1 MRAKSVI
8 YGEIKREIKHTNR
21 FFSTFPQ
28 IPQKL
33 WKKYQKLFGRVS
45 NNFMPEFWED
55 KNTDGARVLER
66 IGVNIVGFVNNADAH
81 GYVLWRD
88 KINSS

>member
-1 MRAKSVI
+1 
-8 YGEIKREIKHTNR
+8 
-21 FFSTFPQ
+21 
-28 IPQKL
+28 
-33 WKKYQKLFGRVS
+33 
-45 NNFMPEFWED
+45 MPELLKD

-66 IGVNIVGFVNNADAH
+66 IGVMIVWFVDNADAH

>member
-1 MRAKSVI
+1 
-8 YGEIKREIKHTNR
+8 
-21 FFSTFPQ
+21 
-28 IPQKL
+28 
-33 WKKYQKLFGRVS
+33 
-45 NNFMPEFWED
+45 MPEFWED